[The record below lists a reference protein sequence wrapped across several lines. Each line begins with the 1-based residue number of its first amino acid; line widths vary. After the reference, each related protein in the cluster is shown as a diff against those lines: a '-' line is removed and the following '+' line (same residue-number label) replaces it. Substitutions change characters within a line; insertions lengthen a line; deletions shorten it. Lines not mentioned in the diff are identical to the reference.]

1 MDCKLVKIN
10 LNLYTKSTQSYLL
23 KTSQPDLKDIVK
35 EIRALGGKID
45 KIEKI
50 VEERLV
56 GEVKPDKY
64 ERKAIADFE
73 KKRKTGKLGFAPL

>member
-1 MDCKLVKIN
+1 M
-10 LNLYTKSTQSYLL
+10 L
-23 KTSQPDLKDIVK
+23 KASQPDMKDIVK

-56 GEVKPDKY
+56 GQVKPDNY
-64 ERKAIADFE
+64 EKKAITDFE
-73 KKRKTGKLGFAPL
+73 KKKKTGKLEFVPL

>member
-1 MDCKLVKIN
+1 MKI
-10 LNLYTKSTQSYLL
+10 
-23 KTSQPDLKDIVK
+23 SQPDLKDIIK
-35 EIRALGGKID
+35 EIRLLGGKID

-73 KKRKTGKLGFAPL
+73 KKRKTGKLEFAPL